1 MQTQEYGVAGLV
13 DGLKDKAR
21 QIQIQI
27 HMGQNSD
34 RAKQTDPE
42 TEEPRQKGQDY
53 TETSWQIQT
62 GWLRQRQR
70 QHCKSRKRQR
80 QTGRSRQISRQPDQS
95 RHGDGQGGEDT
106 DRAKQP
112 GPKK

>member
-21 QIQIQI
+21 

-80 QTGRSRQISRQPDQS
+80 QTGRSRHISRQPDQS